1 MLEFCEP
8 KYYFDESIKFIQAG
22 ANMKSSCCRLIVLTL
37 MTGVPVVQA
46 QAPISTYIM
55 IDQFGYRPGDVKV
68 AVIADPQIGFN
79 ASDQFVPGETYQVR
93 RVGSEEVVFS
103 GTPTVWRNGA
113 THAQSGDKGWWFD
126 FSALTDDGSYY
137 LYDVERNV
145 RSHTFDIRE
154 DVYLDVLK
162 AALRMF
168 YYNRCT
174 IAKEARFAGE
184 KWADGPSFVG
194 VGQDG
199 EARYVRDKKN
209 EALIKDLSGGW
220 FDAGDFNKY
229 VTFAEVVIHQLL
241 DAYTQN
247 PHAWTDDINIPESG
261 NGLPDILDEI
271 IWELE
276 WLKRM
281 QDMNDGGVHI
291 KNGSITY
298 TMGSPP
304 SKDRAPRYYE
314 IKCSSSSIA
323 AAGMFAH
330 AAVVLSEFP
339 PLADYAADLIGRAE
353 KAWHWYHSNP
363 IGENCDP
370 QEIKS
375 GDADRSLKEQQ
386 QTAVTAAIYLFAATG
401 DLSFD
406 DFVKS
411 EYKTVEQL
419 GWWGPYR
426 VEKAD
431 ALLYYTT
438 LPNGNPT
445 VQNDI
450 RTKLINQARSLGDFY
465 GFNANQDLYR
475 AHMPDAQYHWGSN
488 ATKSNVGINNY
499 NLITYGLDTGNH
511 RSYLTKAAA
520 VLHYMHGVNPLSLV
534 QLSNMYAYG
543 AENSV
548 NELYH
553 GWFANGGP
561 WDNALTSKY
570 GPAPGYLTGG
580 PNKYYSG
587 TTTGIKDQPPQK
599 AYKDSNNI
607 MNSWEIVEP
616 AIYYQSAY
624 LKLLSKFVDARFSSV
639 EQPSEAAPQ
648 QFVLRQN
655 YPNPFNTATTIAYR
669 VPQPGRVTVEIFNL
683 LGEKVATPV
692 DKRHSAGD
700 YRVIWNGTDTQ
711 GHDLPSGVYYCR
723 LTVNDNPAP
732 AAVKTMVYLK

>member
-1 MLEFCEP
+1 
-8 KYYFDESIKFIQAG
+8 
-22 ANMKSSCCRLIVLTL
+22 MKSLRSFIIFFSLAISVT
-37 MTGVPVVQA
+37 VVRA
-46 QAPISTYIM
+46 QTPISKYIM
-55 IDQFGYRPGDVKV
+55 IDQFGYRPADVKV
-68 AVIADPQIGFN
+68 AVIANPQVGFN
-79 ASDQFVPGETYQVR
+79 AGDEFVAGATYQVR
-93 RVGSEEVVFS
+93 RLGSDEVVFS
-103 GTPTVWRNGA
+103 GAPAVWRSGA

-137 LYDVERNV
+137 LYDVDRDV
-145 RSHTFDIRE
+145 RSYAFDIRE
-154 DVYLDVLK
+154 DVYIDVLK

-184 KWADGPSFVG
+184 NWADGPSFVG
-194 VGQDG
+194 AGQDG
-199 EARYVRDKKN
+199 AARYVRDKKN
-209 EALIKDLSGGW
+209 DALVKDLSGGW
-220 FDAGDFNKY
+220 FDAGDLNKY
-229 VTFAEVVIHQLL
+229 VTFAEVVIHQML
-241 DAYTQN
+241 DAYAQN
-247 PHAWTDDINIPESG
+247 PYAWTDDVNIPESG
-261 NGLPDILDEI
+261 NGLPDLLDEV

-281 QDMNDGGVHI
+281 QDMSDGGVHI

-304 SKDRAPRYYE
+304 SKDKAPRYYE

-323 AAGMFAH
+323 VAGMFAH

-339 PLADYAADLIGRAE
+339 SLADYTADLMGRAE
-353 KAWHWYHSNP
+353 AAWHWYHSNP
-363 IGENCDP
+363 KGENCDP

-386 QTAVTAAIYLFAATG
+386 QMAVTAAVYLFAATG
-401 DLSFD
+401 DLRFG

-411 EYKTVEQL
+411 EYKKVELL
-419 GWWGPYR
+419 GWWGPYNI
-426 VEKAD
+426 EKGD
-431 ALLYYTT
+431 ALLFYTT
-438 LPNGNPT
+438 LPNGDPT

-450 RTKLINQARSLGDFY
+450 RAKFTNQARSLGDFY
-465 GFNANQDLYR
+465 GFNANQDLYC
-475 AHMPDAQYHWGSN
+475 ANMPDAQYHWGSN
-488 ATKSNVGINNY
+488 RVKSNVGNINY
-499 NLITYGLDTGNH
+499 NLITYGLDAGNH

-561 WDNALTSKY
+561 WDNALTDKY

-580 PNKYYSG
+580 ANRSYGGSSA
-587 TTTGIKDQPPQK
+587 GIKDQPPQK

-607 MNSWEIVEP
+607 VNSWEIVEP

-624 LKLLSKFVDARFSSV
+624 LKLLSKFVDARFTSV
-639 EQPSEAAPQ
+639 ANAAAVVPQ
-648 QFVLRQN
+648 QVVLRQN
-655 YPNPFNTATTIAYR
+655 YPNPFNAVTIIAYR
-669 VPQPGRVTVEIFNL
+669 VPQAAQVVIEIYNL
-683 LGEKVATPV
+683 LGEKVTTPV
-692 DKRHSAGD
+692 DAPHAAGD
-700 YRVIWNGTDTQ
+700 YRVIWNGTDAQ
-711 GHDLPSGVYYCR
+711 GRSLPSGAYFYR
-723 LTVNDNPAP
+723 LTIGAGQAP
-732 AAVKTMVYLK
+732 TAVKKMILLK